1 MTMHKGVLLQRKDGA
16 GRIWTDDSFM
26 IQQLIKNGY
35 IIVREDETLPHP
47 LERAKGEQGND

>member
-47 LERAKGEQGND
+47 LERNKKADR